1 MEMLYHSVSDLVR
14 LANEHQIPLWKVV
27 LLADVQERQVTVEES
42 FETMRQMYQAMR
54 QADQEYDGSIVSASG
69 MAGGDGEKLHAY
81 NASGRIHGAC
91 DGKSGENGRVQR
103 LYETNRGGSD
113 GGRMRGDSG
122 GIFVV

>member
-81 NASGRIHGAC
+81 NALGRSPGGRIHGAC

-113 GGRMRGDSG
+113 GGHAG
-122 GIFVV
+122 